1 MPMNW
6 SRGKSL
12 GVYRQLMVT
21 GRGGSFSGRVT
32 GLVGQGKGIKD
43 RVGQETIMGDEDE
56 QSILQKCHIEPI
68 IMYN

>member
-1 MPMNW
+1 
-6 SRGKSL
+6 
-12 GVYRQLMVT
+12 MVT
-21 GRGGSFSGRVT
+21 GRGGDMSFSGRVT
-32 GLVGQGKGIKD
+32 GLVGQGKSIKD